1 MERTKLFDLMGE
13 LKLFGMRNAYDEVMS
28 SGIKRQHEPPRIV
41 GDLLEAEIAEK
52 HARSIKYQMT
62 VARLPL
68 AKDIEPRRDCRATP
82 ATATEAKSPATIS
95 DRSDRI

>member
-1 MERTKLFDLMGE
+1 MGE

-41 GDLLEAEIAEK
+41 GDFLEAEIAEK

-62 VARLPL
+62 IAKLPLGRLRRLPVQRY
-68 AKDIEPRRDCRATP
+68 ADQ
-82 ATATEAKSPATIS
+82 
-95 DRSDRI
+95 